1 MELLKWYSIIFISIV
16 MIMMISKV
24 YQKMENKEAYKCDLI
39 GFLMLIP
46 VLSYIIGA

>member
-1 MELLKWYSIIFISIV
+1 MELLKWYSIIFISIL
-16 MIMMISKV
+16 MISMIFKV
-24 YQKMENKEAYKCDLI
+24 YNKMDIKEDYKYDLI